1 MKVERT
7 AIDGV
12 IIIKPD
18 MHGDARGFFVETWQ
32 RDRYA
37 DAGIAMPFVQDN
49 HSRSSRGILRG
60 MHFQREH
67 PQGKLVHV
75 SLGAIFDVV
84 VDIRPHS
91 PTFGQWTGVTLDAG
105 QQHQLWIPP
114 GMATLC
120 ICTTNARI
128 FTIPGMRA
136 LSGGMIPTSAS
147 PGHAPPPCFP
157 PRTPPPP
164 SGARHGNPFRRG
176 RAEQFSDGVPSGAPS
191 PGQFTL

>member
-75 SLGAIFDVV
+75 SL
-84 VDIRPHS
+84 
-91 PTFGQWTGVTLDAG
+91 
-105 QQHQLWIPP
+105 
-114 GMATLC
+114 
-120 ICTTNARI
+120 ARSL
-128 FTIPGMRA
+128 TWW
-136 LSGGMIPTSAS
+136 
-147 PGHAPPPCFP
+147 
-157 PRTPPPP
+157 
-164 SGARHGNPFRRG
+164 
-176 RAEQFSDGVPSGAPS
+176 
-191 PGQFTL
+191 

>member
-114 GMATLC
+114 GMAHGFLALSDTVHLHYKC
-120 ICTTNARI
+120 TDFYHPRDEGSLRWDDPDIGIAWPCTT
-128 FTIPGMRA
+128 PV
-136 LSGGMIPTSAS
+136 LSAKD
-147 PGHAPPPCFP
+147 A
-157 PRTPPPP
+157 
-164 SGARHGNPFRRG
+164 AAPFRREVRQSLPA
-176 RAEQFSDGVPSGAPS
+176 RARGTVS
-191 PGQFTL
+191 